1 VRRKPQGAQKAGK
14 AWWFFVLPALFVV
27 SSCAK
32 VGDVKPP
39 FVRIPE
45 AVKDLSANQSG
56 YTIVLTWTNPSH
68 NIDLSDATDLAHVQ
82 ILSGKE
88 HFATVN
94 ATEAGK
100 PQSYS
105 FPATRDSGIARMFSV
120 IVDTKRGKTS
130 NASNTVEITPVDV
143 PGKISNLQA
152 IVDQRRITLSW
163 DKPQE
168 HPELADAY
176 IVTRSDRPADPGS
189 ASDLHFEDTRYQK
202 GMTVTYQVTAI
213 RHMGDKIVTGTGAE
227 SKEVL
232 ILDKTPPQTPS
243 GVDILESDNTAFIT
257 WEANAE
263 TDLIGYHVFR
273 SDRMD
278 GPFKLVSPGVI
289 KPNQFSDPEYKPGMY
304 YAVSAIDEDLNES
317 SRSPAFRGP

>member
-1 VRRKPQGAQKAGK
+1 
-14 AWWFFVLPALFVV
+14 VV
-27 SSCAK
+27 CSCAK

-45 AVKDLSANQSG
+45 AVKDLTANQSG
-56 YTIVLTWTNPSH
+56 YNIVLSWTNPSH

-82 ILSGKE
+82 ILSE
-88 HFATVN
+88 AERL
-94 ATEAGK
+94 ATENVSGPGK

-105 FPATRDSGIARMFSV
+105 IPVTRGSDAARTYSV
-120 IVDTKRGKTS
+120 MIETARGKTS
-130 NASNTVEITPVDV
+130 KVSNTVEITPVVV
-143 PGKISNLQA
+143 PGKISNLRA

-163 DKPQE
+163 DKPLD
-168 HPELADAY
+168 HPELADGY
-176 IVTRSDRPADPGS
+176 IVTRSDRPAEPES
-189 ASDLHFEDTRYQK
+189 VSDLRFEDARFQK

-213 RHMGDKIVTGTGAE
+213 RRIGDRIVSGTGAE

-232 ILDKTPPQTPS
+232 IVDKTQPQTPS
-243 GVDILESDNTAFIT
+243 GVDVLESDSTAFVT
-257 WEANAE
+257 WEANTE

-273 SDRMD
+273 AERME

-289 KPNQFSDPEYKPGMY
+289 KNNQFTDPEYKSGMY

-317 SRSPAFRGP
+317 PRSPGFRGP